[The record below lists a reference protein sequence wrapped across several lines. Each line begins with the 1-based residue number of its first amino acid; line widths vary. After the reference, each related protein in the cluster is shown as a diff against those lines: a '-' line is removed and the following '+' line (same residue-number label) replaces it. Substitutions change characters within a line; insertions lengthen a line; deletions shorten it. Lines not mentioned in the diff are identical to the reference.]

1 MRRRPVIGIT
11 LELDDNLIK
20 DVERG
25 MREPL
30 QQAGAMVIALPRDT
44 PLDELDYVIDLIDG
58 VVFSGG
64 ADVHPDWYGA
74 EHYEKTVAVPEV
86 HDLFEVTLAR
96 RALELGMPVLGLC
109 RGAQVLAVAD
119 GGTLTQDV
127 PTLHEGA
134 GRHAFDWYGQAI
146 LPLGDHGHEI
156 RFEPDS
162 RVARWI
168 GDGPP
173 VVNSFHH
180 QCVATTGKRLRPM
193 AWTLDG
199 VIEATERR
207 DGNGFA
213 IGLQWHNEMMWP
225 HDERFL
231 APHREFAEACWEYAA
246 LRDGAAARAS

>member
-11 LELDDNLIK
+11 LELDDNLIR
-20 DVERG
+20 DVEYG
-25 MREPL
+25 MRQPL
-30 QQAGAMVIALPRDT
+30 QDEGAMVIALPRDT
-44 PLDELDYVIDLIDG
+44 PLSELDFVLDLIDG

-64 ADVHPDWYGA
+64 ADVHPDWYG
-74 EHYEKTVAVPEV
+74 HDPYEKTVAVPEA

-127 PTLHEGA
+127 PTLHDGA

-156 RFEPDS
+156 RYEPDS
-162 RVARWI
+162 RVAAWI

-173 VVNSFHH
+173 FVNSFHH
-180 QCVATTGKRLRPM
+180 QCVASTGKRLRPV
-193 AWTLDG
+193 AWCVDG

-207 DGNGFA
+207 DGAGFA
-213 IGLQWHNEMMWP
+213 VGLQWHNEMMWK
-225 HDERFL
+225 HDARFL
-231 APHREFAEACWEYAA
+231 APHIEFARACWDYAA
-246 LRDGAAARAS
+246 LRDGAAVRAS